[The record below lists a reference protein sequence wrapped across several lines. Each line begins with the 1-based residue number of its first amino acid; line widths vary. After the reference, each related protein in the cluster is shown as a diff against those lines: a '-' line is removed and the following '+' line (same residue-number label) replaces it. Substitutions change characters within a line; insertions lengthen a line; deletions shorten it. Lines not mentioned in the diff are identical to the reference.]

1 MKKKNYEIRT
11 IRDGDFT
18 EWKGLFEKYLKF
30 YETTVTHEVL
40 KKTFERLTNSDKKN
54 QNGLVAQKDSKL
66 IGFAHFIY
74 HPHNWK
80 VEDVCYLQD
89 LFVEEKF
96 RGFGVAY
103 SLMTSIYSEADKHKT
118 PTVYWLTQDFNMRAR
133 KLYDRVGAKTA
144 FIRYNRA

>member
-1 MKKKNYEIRT
+1 MKKENYEIRT
-11 IRDGDFT
+11 IGEGDFT
-18 EWKGLFEKYLKF
+18 EWKDLFEKYLKF
-30 YETTVTHEVL
+30 YETTVTHEVF
-40 KKTFERLTNSDKKN
+40 KKTFERLINSQIKN

-66 IGFAHFIY
+66 IGLAHFIY

-103 SLMTSIYSEADKHKT
+103 SLMTSIYSEADNTKHQ
-118 PTVYWLTQDFNMRAR
+118 L
-133 KLYDRVGAKTA
+133 
-144 FIRYNRA
+144 FIG